1 MHEPVQSTLIDN
13 QVSLLCNH
21 AMVMAKRS
29 DDQLNLVVQR
39 LTERSE
45 NAGWPDHLPTVK
57 KEDAGVNDDDDEE
70 SDDDGEEEDEAA
82 KAGEA
87 AAAAAAKALKAAR
100 TKLRNGLQRP
110 NLRSWYDNVALH
122 QNHTAKQLLKR
133 IPHRGLGPKR
143 DVSPFNPPQL
153 LPFEDGQLLD
163 FGQRGSGG
171 FVRRIEQSDMLTKT
185 LPFALK
191 DLDST
196 LLPDLDT
203 ATEAEMR
210 AFGQR
215 LGDEEAALEYRKFMK
230 LYFNYEG
237 GVMYRLSV
245 VAKALAGDTFHSALY
260 VQLGARM
267 SNGAFIQGA
276 GKGMPSKLDQDALG
290 AYADSCPLSLLFYKE
305 KVDGASPGFAQ
316 LEAKRYV
323 LIDEANQ
330 QQNQSGIDQVI
341 NPNMLRRL
349 VPQGPEVKL
358 SARQLYEG
366 HLQFYAQIISLVVNL
381 NNMYA
386 GLFEGRR
393 SQAIHLSTVFLP
405 GDEYDRWV
413 NANHD
418 ANVLSA
424 KWRDSVLAVAGAD
437 GSAKHNVQR
446 KANGNPYP
454 AEMWKR
460 MARMHLTCATLLAR
474 RCVKTGAWP
483 AVPKVNED
491 LTNLLLQE
499 EANRTSSAGNGID
512 AATLQRLTDAW
523 HEYAVPCE
531 TILKGGKSTV
541 PHACKCT
548 RDGHERWCVV
558 GVDGFSTWLSQ
569 TNGPLSKA
577 VQATK
582 GATHM
587 ISLLEQAVPELETAH
602 CGKASRAP
610 AGTKYAQERPR
621 NAIVRWRAKTEGKL
635 NPKKSS
641 KAPVARA
648 DQPTKRKPTTFGAE
662 QGNTKKQRSI
672 AGMSLHTSKSDTSN
686 DDEDDDDDGSTRD
699 ETESSH
705 DD

>member
-1 MHEPVQSTLIDN
+1 MS
-13 QVSLLCNH
+13 
-21 AMVMAKRS
+21 
-29 DDQLNLVVQR
+29 
-39 LTERSE
+39 
-45 NAGWPDHLPTVK
+45 
-57 KEDAGVNDDDDEE
+57 
-70 SDDDGEEEDEAA
+70 
-82 KAGEA
+82 
-87 AAAAAAKALKAAR
+87 
-100 TKLRNGLQRP
+100 
-110 NLRSWYDNVALH
+110 
-122 QNHTAKQLLKR
+122 
-133 IPHRGLGPKR
+133 RGGR
-143 DVSPFNPPQL
+143 
-153 LPFEDGQLLD
+153 
-163 FGQRGSGG
+163 
-171 FVRRIEQSDMLTKT
+171 
-185 LPFALK
+185 
-191 DLDST
+191 
-196 LLPDLDT
+196 
-203 ATEAEMR
+203 
-210 AFGQR
+210 
-215 LGDEEAALEYRKFMK
+215 
-230 LYFNYEG
+230 
-237 GVMYRLSV
+237 
-245 VAKALAGDTFHSALY
+245 
-260 VQLGARM
+260 
-267 SNGAFIQGA
+267 GA

-323 LIDEANQ
+323 LIDEANR

-366 HLQFYAQIISLVVNL
+366 HLEFYAQIISLMVNL

-386 GLFEGRR
+386 GLFDGRR
-393 SQAIHLSTVFLP
+393 AQAIHLSTVFLP

-413 NANHD
+413 TANHD
-418 ANVLSA
+418 PNVLSA
-424 KWRDSVLAVAGAD
+424 KWRDSVLAVADVD

-499 EANRTSSAGNGID
+499 EADRASSARNGID
-512 AATLQRLTDAW
+512 AATLQRLNDAW
-523 HEYAVPCE
+523 HDFAVPCE
-531 TILKGGKSTV
+531 TELKGSKSTV

-548 RDGHERWCVV
+548 RDGHERWCAV
-558 GVDGFSTWLSQ
+558 GVDGFITWLSQ

-621 NAIVRWRAKTEGKL
+621 NAIVRWRAKIEGKL

-648 DQPTKRKPTTFGAE
+648 DQPTKRNKPTTFGAE
-662 QGNTKKQRSI
+662 QGNPKKQRSI
-672 AGMSLHTSKSDTSN
+672 AAGMSLHTSKSDTSN
-686 DDEDDDDDGSTRD
+686 DDEEEDDDGSTRD
-699 ETESSH
+699 ETDSSY